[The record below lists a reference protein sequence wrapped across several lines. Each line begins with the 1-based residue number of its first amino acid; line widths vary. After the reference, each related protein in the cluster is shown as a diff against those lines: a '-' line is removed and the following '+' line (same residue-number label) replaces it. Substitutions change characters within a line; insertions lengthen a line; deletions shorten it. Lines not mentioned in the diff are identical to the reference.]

1 MITSDTH
8 VNSDDFAFCLANGKK
23 FPSFTDKKPKGSYTL
38 VRDIDKDQYTKLLKD
53 NHRWSAIPDL
63 NKAWD
68 TFSRLSYMYLKDPT
82 DIVKR
87 AWGTDLKT
95 ARTYFHQVIQYEIW
109 RYTDGM
115 RVSSDTNIYEYRAL
129 SPQQKAALEM
139 IRADLYKFT
148 VPYENLEYRFYKPD
162 WVFGLGYQ
170 ALATVR
176 WKIEPATITVTKK
189 WENVKEGAKKP
200 DVWIQLLK
208 DGKPEGER
216 KRIESDKGQTTFE
229 IPNKDEINK
238 YSVKEVDK
246 EGRDWKHKDFT
257 AGQPVNKGNGHFEI
271 TNTKKE
277 KPKIKVTFKKIAGD
291 TNKDLAGAHLVLKK
305 IFDDGN
311 GLLIKQWDTIGQ
323 PVDIDLDAGSYTLTE
338 EKAPDGYMLAAPVSF
353 YVEEDG
359 QIILP
364 KGEDLE
370 AQNDKTITMVD
381 EKIKE
386 KPTKPSG
393 KLATTV
399 EVDGTKADAQKELEL
414 SVATDKVTKTVKDTV
429 VYENLL
435 AGETYKLT
443 GQLMKITADKEEE
456 VATKETTFV
465 ADASG
470 NGTTS
475 LEFEDVSLEAGVK
488 YVVYE
493 TAESEKEIDFKE
505 GKEKHKVEHKD
516 KDDKAQTV
524 VVTKE
529 KPTKPSGKLATTV
542 EVDGTKADAQKELE
556 LSVATD
562 KVTKTVKDT
571 VVYENLLAGE
581 TYKLTGQLMKITADK
596 EEEVAT
602 KETTFV
608 ADASGNGTTSLE
620 FEDVSL
626 EAGVKYVVYETAES
640 EKEIDFKEGKE
651 KHKVEHKDK
660 DDKAQTVVVT
670 KEKPTKPS
678 GKLATTVEVD
688 GTKADAQKELEL
700 SVATDKV
707 TKTVKDTVV
716 YENLLAGE
724 TYKLTGQLM
733 KITADKEE
741 EVATKETTF
750 VADASGNGTTSL
762 EFEDVSLEAG
772 VKYVVYETAES
783 EKEIDFKEGKEK
795 HKVEHKDKD
804 DKAQT
809 VVVTKEKPT
818 KPSGK
823 LATTVE
829 VDGTKADAQKELE
842 LSVATDKVTKTVK
855 DTVVYEN
862 LLAGETYKLTGQ
874 LMKITADKEEEV
886 ATKETTFVAD
896 ASGNGT
902 TSLEFEDVSLEAGVK
917 YVVYET
923 AESEKEIDFKEGK
936 EKHKVE
942 HKDKD
947 DKAQTVVVTKEK
959 PTKPSGKLA
968 TTVEVDGTK
977 ADAQKELE
985 LSVATDKV
993 TKTVKDTVVYENL
1006 LAGETY
1012 KLTGQL
1018 MKITADKEEEVATKE
1033 TTFVA
1038 DASGNGTTSLEFE
1051 DVSLEAGVKYVVYE
1065 TAESEKEIDFKEGK
1079 EKHKVEHK
1087 DKDDKAQTVVVTKEK
1102 PTKPSGKLA
1111 TTVEVDGTKADAQ
1124 KELELS
1130 VATDKVTKTVKDTVV
1145 YENLLAGETYKLTGQ
1160 LMKITAD
1167 KEEEVAT
1174 KETTF
1179 VADASGNGTTSLEF
1193 EDVSLEAGVKYVVYE
1208 TAESEKE
1215 IDFKEGKEKHKVE
1228 HKDKDDKAQTVV
1240 VTKEKP
1246 TKPSGKLA
1254 TTVEVD
1260 GTKADAQKELELSV
1274 ATDKVTKTVKDTVV
1288 YENLLAGETYKLT
1301 GQLMKITADKE
1312 EEVATKETTF
1322 VADASGNGTTSLEF
1336 EDVSLEAGVKYV
1348 VYETAES
1355 EKEIDFKE
1363 GKEKHKVEHKDKDD
1377 KAQTV
1382 VVTKEKPTKPSGKL
1396 ATTVEVDG
1404 TKADAQKELELSVAT
1419 DKVTKT
1425 VKDTVV
1431 YENLLAGET
1440 YKLTG
1445 QLMKITADKEEEV
1458 ATKETTF
1465 VADASGNGTTSL
1477 EFEDVSL
1484 EAGVKY
1490 VVYETA
1496 ESEKEIDFK
1505 EGKEKHKVE
1514 HKDKD
1519 DKAQTV
1525 VVTKEKPTKPSGKL
1539 ATTVE
1544 VDGTK
1549 ADAQKELELSVATD
1563 KVTKTVKDTV
1573 VYENLLAGETY
1584 KLTGQLMKITAD
1596 KEEEVATKETTFVA
1610 DASGNGTTSLEFED
1624 VSLEAGVKYVVY
1636 ETAESEK
1643 EIDFKE
1649 GKEKHKVEHKDK
1661 DDKAQTVVVTKEK
1674 PTKPSGKLATTV
1686 EVDGT
1691 KADAQKELELS
1702 VATDKVTKTVKDT
1715 VVYENLLAGETYKLT
1730 GQLMKITADKEEEV
1744 ATKETTFVADASG
1757 NGTTSLEF
1765 EDVSLEAGVKY
1776 VVYETAESEKEIDFK
1791 EGKEKHKV
1799 EHKDKDD
1806 KAQTVVVTKE
1816 KPTKPSGKLATTV
1829 EVDGTKADAQKELEL
1844 SVATDKVTKTVKDT
1858 VVYENL
1864 LAGETYKLTGQ
1875 LMKITADKEEEVAT
1889 KETTFVADASG
1900 NGTTSLEFEDVSL
1913 EAGVKYVVYE
1923 TAESEKEIDFKE
1935 GKEKHKV
1942 EHKDKDDKAQTVVV
1956 TKEKPTKP
1964 SGKLATT
1971 VEVDGTKADAQKELE
1986 LSVATD
1992 KVTKTVKDTVVYEN
2006 LLAGETYKL
2015 TGQLMKITADK
2026 EEEVATKETT
2036 FVADASGNG
2045 TTSLEFEDVS
2055 LEAGVKYVVYETA
2068 ESEKEIDFKEGKE
2081 KHKVEHKDK
2090 DDKAQTVVV
2099 TKEKPTKPS
2108 GKLATTVEVDGT
2120 KADAQKEL
2128 ELSVATDKVTKTVK
2142 DTVVYENL
2150 LAGETYK
2157 LTGQLMKIT
2166 ADKEEEVA
2174 TKETTFVADASG
2186 NGTTS
2191 LEFEDVSLE
2200 AGVKYVVY
2208 ETAESEKEIDF
2219 KEGKEKHKVEHKDK
2233 DDKAQTVVVSKIKPE
2248 PGAQEV
2254 HFSKVNVG
2262 GEEIAGAEIHIK
2274 QGDTVVAS
2282 WVSEAGKTHTLKL
2295 KPGHYIFHEA
2305 VAPGGY
2311 LAVTDIH
2318 FSVDET
2324 GQVTVTDVNGNTAVA
2339 EGNKLTVT
2347 DQTKPV
2353 TPPSP
2358 EEPGAQEVHFSKVN
2372 VGGEEIAGAEIHI
2385 KQGDTVVASWVSEA
2399 GKTHTLKLK
2408 PGHYI
2413 FHEAVAPGGYL
2424 AVTDIHFSVDETGQ
2438 VTVTD
2443 VNGNT
2448 AVAEGN
2454 KLTVTDQTKPVTP
2467 PSPEEP
2473 GAQEVHFS
2481 KVNVGG
2487 EEIAGAEIH
2496 IKQGDT
2502 VVASWVSEA
2511 GKTHTLKLKPGHYI
2525 FHEAVAPGGYLAVTD
2540 IHFSV
2545 DETGQVTV
2553 TDVNGNTAVAEGNKL
2568 TVTDQTK
2575 PVTPPSPEEPGAQE
2589 VHFSKV
2595 NVGGEEIAGA
2605 EIHIKQGDT
2614 VVASWVSEAGKTH
2627 TLKLKPGHYIFHE
2640 AVAPGG
2646 YLAVTDIHFSVDETG
2661 QVTVTDVNGNTAVA
2675 EGNKLTVTDQTK
2687 PVTPPSPEEPGAQE
2701 VHFSKVN
2708 VGGEEIAGAEIH
2720 IKQGDTVV
2728 ASWVSEAGKTHT
2740 LKLKPGHY
2748 IFHEA
2753 VAPGGYLAVTDIHFS
2768 VDETGQ
2774 VTVTDVNGNTA
2785 VAEGNK
2791 LTVTDQTKP
2800 VTPPSPEEPGAQ
2812 EVHFSKVN
2820 VGGEEI
2826 AGAEIH
2832 IKQGDTVVASWVSEA
2847 GKTHTLKLKPGHYI
2861 FHEAVAPGGYLA
2873 VTDIHFSVD
2882 ETGQVTVTDV
2892 NGNTAVAEGN
2902 KLTVTDQSA
2911 DKDKQDKLPN
2921 TGETTGTYLSI
2932 LGMITAVF
2940 ASLLYRSKKK

>member
-8 VNSDDFAFCLANGKK
+8 ENSDNFAFCLANGKR
-23 FPSFTDKKPKGSYTL
+23 FPSFTDEKPKGIYTL
-38 VRDIDKDQYTKLLKD
+38 VKDINKEQYTKLLKE
-53 NHRWSAIPDL
+53 NHKWSSIPNL
-63 NKAWD
+63 NQAWD

-87 AWGTDLKT
+87 AWGTDLNT

-115 RVSSDTNIYEYRAL
+115 RVSSDTNVYIYEKF
-129 SPQQKAALEM
+129 SPQQKKALEM
-139 IRADLYKFT
+139 IRTDLYNFT

-162 WVFGLGYQ
+162 WVFGLGFQ

-189 WENVKEGAKKP
+189 WENVKEGAEKP
-200 DVWIQLLK
+200 EVWIQLLK
-208 DGKPEGER
+208 DDKPEGDR
-216 KRIESDKGQTTFE
+216 KRIEPDKGRTTFE

-381 EKIKE
+381 EKI
-386 KPTKPSG
+386 
-393 KLATTV
+393 
-399 EVDGTKADAQKELEL
+399 
-414 SVATDKVTKTVKDTV
+414 
-429 VYENLL
+429 
-435 AGETYKLT
+435 
-443 GQLMKITADKEEE
+443 
-456 VATKETTFV
+456 
-465 ADASG
+465 
-470 NGTTS
+470 
-475 LEFEDVSLEAGVK
+475 
-488 YVVYE
+488 
-493 TAESEKEIDFKE
+493 
-505 GKEKHKVEHKD
+505 
-516 KDDKAQTV
+516 
-524 VVTKE
+524 
-529 KPTKPSGKLATTV
+529 
-542 EVDGTKADAQKELE
+542 
-556 LSVATD
+556 
-562 KVTKTVKDT
+562 
-571 VVYENLLAGE
+571 
-581 TYKLTGQLMKITADK
+581 
-596 EEEVAT
+596 
-602 KETTFV
+602 
-608 ADASGNGTTSLE
+608 
-620 FEDVSL
+620 
-626 EAGVKYVVYETAES
+626 
-640 EKEIDFKEGKE
+640 
-651 KHKVEHKDK
+651 
-660 DDKAQTVVVT
+660 
-670 KEKPTKPS
+670 
-678 GKLATTVEVD
+678 
-688 GTKADAQKELEL
+688 
-700 SVATDKV
+700 
-707 TKTVKDTVV
+707 
-716 YENLLAGE
+716 
-724 TYKLTGQLM
+724 
-733 KITADKEE
+733 
-741 EVATKETTF
+741 
-750 VADASGNGTTSL
+750 
-762 EFEDVSLEAG
+762 
-772 VKYVVYETAES
+772 
-783 EKEIDFKEGKEK
+783 
-795 HKVEHKDKD
+795 
-804 DKAQT
+804 
-809 VVVTKEKPT
+809 
-818 KPSGK
+818 
-823 LATTVE
+823 
-829 VDGTKADAQKELE
+829 
-842 LSVATDKVTKTVK
+842 
-855 DTVVYEN
+855 
-862 LLAGETYKLTGQ
+862 
-874 LMKITADKEEEV
+874 
-886 ATKETTFVAD
+886 
-896 ASGNGT
+896 
-902 TSLEFEDVSLEAGVK
+902 
-917 YVVYET
+917 
-923 AESEKEIDFKEGK
+923 
-936 EKHKVE
+936 
-942 HKDKD
+942 
-947 DKAQTVVVTKEK
+947 
-959 PTKPSGKLA
+959 
-968 TTVEVDGTK
+968 
-977 ADAQKELE
+977 
-985 LSVATDKV
+985 
-993 TKTVKDTVVYENL
+993 
-1006 LAGETY
+1006 
-1012 KLTGQL
+1012 
-1018 MKITADKEEEVATKE
+1018 
-1033 TTFVA
+1033 
-1038 DASGNGTTSLEFE
+1038 
-1051 DVSLEAGVKYVVYE
+1051 
-1065 TAESEKEIDFKEGK
+1065 
-1079 EKHKVEHK
+1079 
-1087 DKDDKAQTVVVTKEK
+1087 
-1102 PTKPSGKLA
+1102 
-1111 TTVEVDGTKADAQ
+1111 
-1124 KELELS
+1124 
-1130 VATDKVTKTVKDTVV
+1130 
-1145 YENLLAGETYKLTGQ
+1145 
-1160 LMKITAD
+1160 
-1167 KEEEVAT
+1167 
-1174 KETTF
+1174 
-1179 VADASGNGTTSLEF
+1179 
-1193 EDVSLEAGVKYVVYE
+1193 
-1208 TAESEKE
+1208 
-1215 IDFKEGKEKHKVE
+1215 
-1228 HKDKDDKAQTVV
+1228 
-1240 VTKEKP
+1240 
-1246 TKPSGKLA
+1246 
-1254 TTVEVD
+1254 
-1260 GTKADAQKELELSV
+1260 
-1274 ATDKVTKTVKDTVV
+1274 
-1288 YENLLAGETYKLT
+1288 
-1301 GQLMKITADKE
+1301 
-1312 EEVATKETTF
+1312 
-1322 VADASGNGTTSLEF
+1322 
-1336 EDVSLEAGVKYV
+1336 
-1348 VYETAES
+1348 
-1355 EKEIDFKE
+1355 
-1363 GKEKHKVEHKDKDD
+1363 
-1377 KAQTV
+1377 
-1382 VVTKEKPTKPSGKL
+1382 
-1396 ATTVEVDG
+1396 
-1404 TKADAQKELELSVAT
+1404 
-1419 DKVTKT
+1419 
-1425 VKDTVV
+1425 
-1431 YENLLAGET
+1431 
-1440 YKLTG
+1440 
-1445 QLMKITADKEEEV
+1445 
-1458 ATKETTF
+1458 
-1465 VADASGNGTTSL
+1465 
-1477 EFEDVSL
+1477 
-1484 EAGVKY
+1484 
-1490 VVYETA
+1490 
-1496 ESEKEIDFK
+1496 
-1505 EGKEKHKVE
+1505 
-1514 HKDKD
+1514 
-1519 DKAQTV
+1519 
-1525 VVTKEKPTKPSGKL
+1525 
-1539 ATTVE
+1539 
-1544 VDGTK
+1544 
-1549 ADAQKELELSVATD
+1549 
-1563 KVTKTVKDTV
+1563 
-1573 VYENLLAGETY
+1573 
-1584 KLTGQLMKITAD
+1584 
-1596 KEEEVATKETTFVA
+1596 
-1610 DASGNGTTSLEFED
+1610 
-1624 VSLEAGVKYVVY
+1624 
-1636 ETAESEK
+1636 
-1643 EIDFKE
+1643 
-1649 GKEKHKVEHKDK
+1649 
-1661 DDKAQTVVVTKEK
+1661 
-1674 PTKPSGKLATTV
+1674 
-1686 EVDGT
+1686 
-1691 KADAQKELELS
+1691 
-1702 VATDKVTKTVKDT
+1702 
-1715 VVYENLLAGETYKLT
+1715 
-1730 GQLMKITADKEEEV
+1730 
-1744 ATKETTFVADASG
+1744 
-1757 NGTTSLEF
+1757 
-1765 EDVSLEAGVKY
+1765 
-1776 VVYETAESEKEIDFK
+1776 
-1791 EGKEKHKV
+1791 
-1799 EHKDKDD
+1799 
-1806 KAQTVVVTKE
+1806 
-1816 KPTKPSGKLATTV
+1816 
-1829 EVDGTKADAQKELEL
+1829 
-1844 SVATDKVTKTVKDT
+1844 
-1858 VVYENL
+1858 
-1864 LAGETYKLTGQ
+1864 
-1875 LMKITADKEEEVAT
+1875 
-1889 KETTFVADASG
+1889 
-1900 NGTTSLEFEDVSL
+1900 
-1913 EAGVKYVVYE
+1913 
-1923 TAESEKEIDFKE
+1923 
-1935 GKEKHKV
+1935 
-1942 EHKDKDDKAQTVVV
+1942 
-1956 TKEKPTKP
+1956 KEKPTKP

-2568 TVTDQTK
+2568 TVTDQ
-2575 PVTPPSPEEPGAQE
+2575 
-2589 VHFSKV
+2589 
-2595 NVGGEEIAGA
+2595 
-2605 EIHIKQGDT
+2605 
-2614 VVASWVSEAGKTH
+2614 
-2627 TLKLKPGHYIFHE
+2627 
-2640 AVAPGG
+2640 
-2646 YLAVTDIHFSVDETG
+2646 
-2661 QVTVTDVNGNTAVA
+2661 
-2675 EGNKLTVTDQTK
+2675 
-2687 PVTPPSPEEPGAQE
+2687 
-2701 VHFSKVN
+2701 
-2708 VGGEEIAGAEIH
+2708 
-2720 IKQGDTVV
+2720 
-2728 ASWVSEAGKTHT
+2728 
-2740 LKLKPGHY
+2740 
-2748 IFHEA
+2748 
-2753 VAPGGYLAVTDIHFS
+2753 
-2768 VDETGQ
+2768 
-2774 VTVTDVNGNTA
+2774 
-2785 VAEGNK
+2785 
-2791 LTVTDQTKP
+2791 
-2800 VTPPSPEEPGAQ
+2800 
-2812 EVHFSKVN
+2812 
-2820 VGGEEI
+2820 
-2826 AGAEIH
+2826 
-2832 IKQGDTVVASWVSEA
+2832 
-2847 GKTHTLKLKPGHYI
+2847 
-2861 FHEAVAPGGYLA
+2861 
-2873 VTDIHFSVD
+2873 
-2882 ETGQVTVTDV
+2882 
-2892 NGNTAVAEGN
+2892 
-2902 KLTVTDQSA
+2902 SA

>member
-1 MITSDTH
+1 MKKSIMTNFVKFRKNNLTRRKGILSFVVAFTLLLTYLLTASRPVFAGGFPNDAKGISGNGKYYSLGQIEKLYSNQSATYNNLTVITSDTH

-660 DDKAQTVVVT
+660 DDKAQTVVV
-670 KEKPTKPS
+670 
-678 GKLATTVEVD
+678 
-688 GTKADAQKELEL
+688 
-700 SVATDKV
+700 
-707 TKTVKDTVV
+707 
-716 YENLLAGE
+716 
-724 TYKLTGQLM
+724 
-733 KITADKEE
+733 
-741 EVATKETTF
+741 
-750 VADASGNGTTSL
+750 
-762 EFEDVSLEAG
+762 
-772 VKYVVYETAES
+772 
-783 EKEIDFKEGKEK
+783 
-795 HKVEHKDKD
+795 
-804 DKAQT
+804 
-809 VVVTKEKPT
+809 
-818 KPSGK
+818 
-823 LATTVE
+823 
-829 VDGTKADAQKELE
+829 
-842 LSVATDKVTKTVK
+842 
-855 DTVVYEN
+855 
-862 LLAGETYKLTGQ
+862 
-874 LMKITADKEEEV
+874 
-886 ATKETTFVAD
+886 
-896 ASGNGT
+896 
-902 TSLEFEDVSLEAGVK
+902 
-917 YVVYET
+917 
-923 AESEKEIDFKEGK
+923 
-936 EKHKVE
+936 
-942 HKDKD
+942 
-947 DKAQTVVVTKEK
+947 
-959 PTKPSGKLA
+959 
-968 TTVEVDGTK
+968 
-977 ADAQKELE
+977 
-985 LSVATDKV
+985 
-993 TKTVKDTVVYENL
+993 
-1006 LAGETY
+1006 
-1012 KLTGQL
+1012 
-1018 MKITADKEEEVATKE
+1018 
-1033 TTFVA
+1033 
-1038 DASGNGTTSLEFE
+1038 
-1051 DVSLEAGVKYVVYE
+1051 
-1065 TAESEKEIDFKEGK
+1065 
-1079 EKHKVEHK
+1079 
-1087 DKDDKAQTVVVTKEK
+1087 
-1102 PTKPSGKLA
+1102 
-1111 TTVEVDGTKADAQ
+1111 
-1124 KELELS
+1124 
-1130 VATDKVTKTVKDTVV
+1130 
-1145 YENLLAGETYKLTGQ
+1145 
-1160 LMKITAD
+1160 
-1167 KEEEVAT
+1167 
-1174 KETTF
+1174 
-1179 VADASGNGTTSLEF
+1179 
-1193 EDVSLEAGVKYVVYE
+1193 
-1208 TAESEKE
+1208 
-1215 IDFKEGKEKHKVE
+1215 
-1228 HKDKDDKAQTVV
+1228 
-1240 VTKEKP
+1240 
-1246 TKPSGKLA
+1246 
-1254 TTVEVD
+1254 
-1260 GTKADAQKELELSV
+1260 
-1274 ATDKVTKTVKDTVV
+1274 
-1288 YENLLAGETYKLT
+1288 
-1301 GQLMKITADKE
+1301 
-1312 EEVATKETTF
+1312 
-1322 VADASGNGTTSLEF
+1322 
-1336 EDVSLEAGVKYV
+1336 
-1348 VYETAES
+1348 
-1355 EKEIDFKE
+1355 
-1363 GKEKHKVEHKDKDD
+1363 
-1377 KAQTV
+1377 
-1382 VVTKEKPTKPSGKL
+1382 
-1396 ATTVEVDG
+1396 
-1404 TKADAQKELELSVAT
+1404 
-1419 DKVTKT
+1419 
-1425 VKDTVV
+1425 
-1431 YENLLAGET
+1431 
-1440 YKLTG
+1440 
-1445 QLMKITADKEEEV
+1445 
-1458 ATKETTF
+1458 
-1465 VADASGNGTTSL
+1465 
-1477 EFEDVSL
+1477 
-1484 EAGVKY
+1484 
-1490 VVYETA
+1490 
-1496 ESEKEIDFK
+1496 
-1505 EGKEKHKVE
+1505 
-1514 HKDKD
+1514 
-1519 DKAQTV
+1519 
-1525 VVTKEKPTKPSGKL
+1525 
-1539 ATTVE
+1539 
-1544 VDGTK
+1544 
-1549 ADAQKELELSVATD
+1549 
-1563 KVTKTVKDTV
+1563 
-1573 VYENLLAGETY
+1573 
-1584 KLTGQLMKITAD
+1584 
-1596 KEEEVATKETTFVA
+1596 
-1610 DASGNGTTSLEFED
+1610 
-1624 VSLEAGVKYVVY
+1624 
-1636 ETAESEK
+1636 
-1643 EIDFKE
+1643 
-1649 GKEKHKVEHKDK
+1649 
-1661 DDKAQTVVVTKEK
+1661 
-1674 PTKPSGKLATTV
+1674 
-1686 EVDGT
+1686 
-1691 KADAQKELELS
+1691 
-1702 VATDKVTKTVKDT
+1702 
-1715 VVYENLLAGETYKLT
+1715 
-1730 GQLMKITADKEEEV
+1730 
-1744 ATKETTFVADASG
+1744 
-1757 NGTTSLEF
+1757 
-1765 EDVSLEAGVKY
+1765 
-1776 VVYETAESEKEIDFK
+1776 
-1791 EGKEKHKV
+1791 
-1799 EHKDKDD
+1799 
-1806 KAQTVVVTKE
+1806 
-1816 KPTKPSGKLATTV
+1816 
-1829 EVDGTKADAQKELEL
+1829 
-1844 SVATDKVTKTVKDT
+1844 
-1858 VVYENL
+1858 
-1864 LAGETYKLTGQ
+1864 
-1875 LMKITADKEEEVAT
+1875 
-1889 KETTFVADASG
+1889 
-1900 NGTTSLEFEDVSL
+1900 
-1913 EAGVKYVVYE
+1913 
-1923 TAESEKEIDFKE
+1923 
-1935 GKEKHKV
+1935 
-1942 EHKDKDDKAQTVVV
+1942 
-1956 TKEKPTKP
+1956 
-1964 SGKLATT
+1964 
-1971 VEVDGTKADAQKELE
+1971 
-1986 LSVATD
+1986 
-1992 KVTKTVKDTVVYEN
+1992 
-2006 LLAGETYKL
+2006 
-2015 TGQLMKITADK
+2015 
-2026 EEEVATKETT
+2026 
-2036 FVADASGNG
+2036 
-2045 TTSLEFEDVS
+2045 
-2055 LEAGVKYVVYETA
+2055 
-2068 ESEKEIDFKEGKE
+2068 
-2081 KHKVEHKDK
+2081 
-2090 DDKAQTVVV
+2090 
-2099 TKEKPTKPS
+2099 
-2108 GKLATTVEVDGT
+2108 
-2120 KADAQKEL
+2120 
-2128 ELSVATDKVTKTVK
+2128 
-2142 DTVVYENL
+2142 
-2150 LAGETYK
+2150 
-2157 LTGQLMKIT
+2157 
-2166 ADKEEEVA
+2166 
-2174 TKETTFVADASG
+2174 
-2186 NGTTS
+2186 
-2191 LEFEDVSLE
+2191 
-2200 AGVKYVVY
+2200 
-2208 ETAESEKEIDF
+2208 
-2219 KEGKEKHKVEHKDK
+2219 
-2233 DDKAQTVVVSKIKPE
+2233 
-2248 PGAQEV
+2248 
-2254 HFSKVNVG
+2254 
-2262 GEEIAGAEIHIK
+2262 
-2274 QGDTVVAS
+2274 
-2282 WVSEAGKTHTLKL
+2282 
-2295 KPGHYIFHEA
+2295 
-2305 VAPGGY
+2305 
-2311 LAVTDIH
+2311 
-2318 FSVDET
+2318 
-2324 GQVTVTDVNGNTAVA
+2324 
-2339 EGNKLTVT
+2339 
-2347 DQTKPV
+2347 
-2353 TPPSP
+2353 
-2358 EEPGAQEVHFSKVN
+2358 
-2372 VGGEEIAGAEIHI
+2372 
-2385 KQGDTVVASWVSEA
+2385 
-2399 GKTHTLKLK
+2399 
-2408 PGHYI
+2408 
-2413 FHEAVAPGGYL
+2413 
-2424 AVTDIHFSVDETGQ
+2424 
-2438 VTVTD
+2438 
-2443 VNGNT
+2443 
-2448 AVAEGN
+2448 AEGN

>member
-1 MITSDTH
+1 
-8 VNSDDFAFCLANGKK
+8 
-23 FPSFTDKKPKGSYTL
+23 
-38 VRDIDKDQYTKLLKD
+38 
-53 NHRWSAIPDL
+53 
-63 NKAWD
+63 
-68 TFSRLSYMYLKDPT
+68 
-82 DIVKR
+82 
-87 AWGTDLKT
+87 
-95 ARTYFHQVIQYEIW
+95 
-109 RYTDGM
+109 M
-115 RVSSDTNIYEYRAL
+115 RVSSDTNVYIYEKF
-129 SPQQKAALEM
+129 SPQQKKALEM
-139 IRADLYKFT
+139 IRTDLYNFT

-162 WVFGLGYQ
+162 WVFGLGFQ

-189 WENVKEGAKKP
+189 WENVKEGAEKP
-200 DVWIQLLK
+200 EVWIQLLK
-208 DGKPEGER
+208 DDKPEGDR
-216 KRIESDKGQTTFE
+216 KRIEPDKGRTTFE

-381 EKIKE
+381 EKI
-386 KPTKPSG
+386 
-393 KLATTV
+393 
-399 EVDGTKADAQKELEL
+399 
-414 SVATDKVTKTVKDTV
+414 
-429 VYENLL
+429 
-435 AGETYKLT
+435 
-443 GQLMKITADKEEE
+443 
-456 VATKETTFV
+456 
-465 ADASG
+465 
-470 NGTTS
+470 
-475 LEFEDVSLEAGVK
+475 
-488 YVVYE
+488 
-493 TAESEKEIDFKE
+493 
-505 GKEKHKVEHKD
+505 
-516 KDDKAQTV
+516 
-524 VVTKE
+524 
-529 KPTKPSGKLATTV
+529 
-542 EVDGTKADAQKELE
+542 
-556 LSVATD
+556 
-562 KVTKTVKDT
+562 
-571 VVYENLLAGE
+571 
-581 TYKLTGQLMKITADK
+581 
-596 EEEVAT
+596 
-602 KETTFV
+602 
-608 ADASGNGTTSLE
+608 
-620 FEDVSL
+620 
-626 EAGVKYVVYETAES
+626 
-640 EKEIDFKEGKE
+640 
-651 KHKVEHKDK
+651 
-660 DDKAQTVVVT
+660 
-670 KEKPTKPS
+670 
-678 GKLATTVEVD
+678 
-688 GTKADAQKELEL
+688 
-700 SVATDKV
+700 
-707 TKTVKDTVV
+707 
-716 YENLLAGE
+716 
-724 TYKLTGQLM
+724 
-733 KITADKEE
+733 
-741 EVATKETTF
+741 
-750 VADASGNGTTSL
+750 
-762 EFEDVSLEAG
+762 
-772 VKYVVYETAES
+772 
-783 EKEIDFKEGKEK
+783 
-795 HKVEHKDKD
+795 
-804 DKAQT
+804 
-809 VVVTKEKPT
+809 
-818 KPSGK
+818 
-823 LATTVE
+823 
-829 VDGTKADAQKELE
+829 
-842 LSVATDKVTKTVK
+842 
-855 DTVVYEN
+855 
-862 LLAGETYKLTGQ
+862 
-874 LMKITADKEEEV
+874 
-886 ATKETTFVAD
+886 
-896 ASGNGT
+896 
-902 TSLEFEDVSLEAGVK
+902 
-917 YVVYET
+917 
-923 AESEKEIDFKEGK
+923 
-936 EKHKVE
+936 
-942 HKDKD
+942 
-947 DKAQTVVVTKEK
+947 
-959 PTKPSGKLA
+959 
-968 TTVEVDGTK
+968 
-977 ADAQKELE
+977 
-985 LSVATDKV
+985 
-993 TKTVKDTVVYENL
+993 
-1006 LAGETY
+1006 
-1012 KLTGQL
+1012 
-1018 MKITADKEEEVATKE
+1018 
-1033 TTFVA
+1033 
-1038 DASGNGTTSLEFE
+1038 
-1051 DVSLEAGVKYVVYE
+1051 
-1065 TAESEKEIDFKEGK
+1065 
-1079 EKHKVEHK
+1079 
-1087 DKDDKAQTVVVTKEK
+1087 
-1102 PTKPSGKLA
+1102 
-1111 TTVEVDGTKADAQ
+1111 
-1124 KELELS
+1124 
-1130 VATDKVTKTVKDTVV
+1130 
-1145 YENLLAGETYKLTGQ
+1145 
-1160 LMKITAD
+1160 
-1167 KEEEVAT
+1167 
-1174 KETTF
+1174 
-1179 VADASGNGTTSLEF
+1179 
-1193 EDVSLEAGVKYVVYE
+1193 
-1208 TAESEKE
+1208 
-1215 IDFKEGKEKHKVE
+1215 
-1228 HKDKDDKAQTVV
+1228 
-1240 VTKEKP
+1240 
-1246 TKPSGKLA
+1246 
-1254 TTVEVD
+1254 
-1260 GTKADAQKELELSV
+1260 
-1274 ATDKVTKTVKDTVV
+1274 
-1288 YENLLAGETYKLT
+1288 
-1301 GQLMKITADKE
+1301 
-1312 EEVATKETTF
+1312 
-1322 VADASGNGTTSLEF
+1322 
-1336 EDVSLEAGVKYV
+1336 
-1348 VYETAES
+1348 
-1355 EKEIDFKE
+1355 
-1363 GKEKHKVEHKDKDD
+1363 
-1377 KAQTV
+1377 
-1382 VVTKEKPTKPSGKL
+1382 
-1396 ATTVEVDG
+1396 
-1404 TKADAQKELELSVAT
+1404 
-1419 DKVTKT
+1419 
-1425 VKDTVV
+1425 
-1431 YENLLAGET
+1431 
-1440 YKLTG
+1440 
-1445 QLMKITADKEEEV
+1445 
-1458 ATKETTF
+1458 
-1465 VADASGNGTTSL
+1465 
-1477 EFEDVSL
+1477 
-1484 EAGVKY
+1484 
-1490 VVYETA
+1490 
-1496 ESEKEIDFK
+1496 
-1505 EGKEKHKVE
+1505 
-1514 HKDKD
+1514 
-1519 DKAQTV
+1519 
-1525 VVTKEKPTKPSGKL
+1525 
-1539 ATTVE
+1539 
-1544 VDGTK
+1544 
-1549 ADAQKELELSVATD
+1549 
-1563 KVTKTVKDTV
+1563 
-1573 VYENLLAGETY
+1573 
-1584 KLTGQLMKITAD
+1584 
-1596 KEEEVATKETTFVA
+1596 
-1610 DASGNGTTSLEFED
+1610 
-1624 VSLEAGVKYVVY
+1624 
-1636 ETAESEK
+1636 
-1643 EIDFKE
+1643 
-1649 GKEKHKVEHKDK
+1649 
-1661 DDKAQTVVVTKEK
+1661 
-1674 PTKPSGKLATTV
+1674 
-1686 EVDGT
+1686 
-1691 KADAQKELELS
+1691 
-1702 VATDKVTKTVKDT
+1702 
-1715 VVYENLLAGETYKLT
+1715 
-1730 GQLMKITADKEEEV
+1730 
-1744 ATKETTFVADASG
+1744 
-1757 NGTTSLEF
+1757 
-1765 EDVSLEAGVKY
+1765 
-1776 VVYETAESEKEIDFK
+1776 
-1791 EGKEKHKV
+1791 
-1799 EHKDKDD
+1799 
-1806 KAQTVVVTKE
+1806 
-1816 KPTKPSGKLATTV
+1816 
-1829 EVDGTKADAQKELEL
+1829 
-1844 SVATDKVTKTVKDT
+1844 
-1858 VVYENL
+1858 
-1864 LAGETYKLTGQ
+1864 
-1875 LMKITADKEEEVAT
+1875 
-1889 KETTFVADASG
+1889 
-1900 NGTTSLEFEDVSL
+1900 
-1913 EAGVKYVVYE
+1913 
-1923 TAESEKEIDFKE
+1923 
-1935 GKEKHKV
+1935 
-1942 EHKDKDDKAQTVVV
+1942 
-1956 TKEKPTKP
+1956 KEKPTKP

-2902 KLTVTDQSA
+2902 KLTVTDQTKPVTPPSPEEPGAQEVHFSKVNVGGEEIAGAEIHIKQGDTVVASWVSEAGKTHTLKLKPGHYIFHEAVAPGGYLAVTDIHFSVDETGQVTVTDVNGNTAVAEGNKLTVTDQTKPVTPPSPEEPGAQEVHFSKVNVGGEEIAGAEIHIKQGDTVVASWVSEAGKTHTLKLKPGHYIFHEAVAPGGYLAVTDIHFSVDETGQVTVTDVNGNTAVAEGNKLTVTDQTKPVTPPSPEEPGAQEVHFSKVNVGGEEIAGAEIHIKQGDTVVASWVSEAGKTHTLKLKPGHYIFHEAVAPGGYLAVTDIHFSVDETGQVTVTDVNGNTAVAEGNKLTVTDQTKPVTPPSPEEPGAQEVHFSKVNVGGEEIAGAEIHIKQGDTVVASWVSEAGKTHTLKLKPGHYIFHEAVAPGGYLAVTDIHFSVDETGQVTVTDVNGNTAVAEGNKLTVTDQTKPVTPPSPEEPGAQEVHFSKVNVGGEEIAGAEIHIKQGDTVVASWVSEAGKTHTLKLKPGHYIFHEAVAPGGYLAVTDIHFSVDETGQVTVTDVNGNTAVAEGNKLTVTDQTKPVTPPSPEEPGAQEVHFSKVNVGGEEIAGAEIHIKQGDTVVASWVSEAGKTHTLKLKPGHYIFHEAVAPGGYLAVTDIHFSVDETGQVTVTDVNGNTAVAEGNKLTVTDQTKPVTPPSPEEPGAQEVHFSKVNVGGEEIAGAEIHIKQGDTVVASWVSEAGKTHTLKLKPGHYIFHEAVAPGGYLAVTDIHFSVDETGQVTVTDVNGNTAVAEGNKLTVTDQTKPVTPPSPEEPGAQEVHFSKVNVGGEEIAGAEIHIKQGDTVVASWVSEAGKTHTLKLKPGHYIFHEAVAPGGYLAVTDIHFSVDETGQVTVTDVNGNTAVAEGNKLTVTDQSA

>member
-8 VNSDDFAFCLANGKK
+8 ENSDNFAFCLANGKR
-23 FPSFTDKKPKGSYTL
+23 FPSFTDEKPKGIYTL
-38 VRDIDKDQYTKLLKD
+38 VKDINKEQYTKLLKE
-53 NHRWSAIPDL
+53 NHKWSSIPNL
-63 NKAWD
+63 NQAWD

-87 AWGTDLKT
+87 AWGTDLNT

-115 RVSSDTNIYEYRAL
+115 RVSSDTNVYIYEKF
-129 SPQQKAALEM
+129 SPQQKKALEM
-139 IRADLYKFT
+139 IRTDLYNFT

-162 WVFGLGYQ
+162 WVFGLGFQ

-189 WENVKEGAKKP
+189 WENVKEGAEKP
-200 DVWIQLLK
+200 EVWIQLLK
-208 DGKPEGER
+208 DDKPEGDR
-216 KRIESDKGQTTFE
+216 KRIEPDKGRTTFE

-783 EKEIDFKEGKEK
+783 
-795 HKVEHKDKD
+795 
-804 DKAQT
+804 
-809 VVVTKEKPT
+809 
-818 KPSGK
+818 
-823 LATTVE
+823 
-829 VDGTKADAQKELE
+829 
-842 LSVATDKVTKTVK
+842 
-855 DTVVYEN
+855 
-862 LLAGETYKLTGQ
+862 
-874 LMKITADKEEEV
+874 
-886 ATKETTFVAD
+886 
-896 ASGNGT
+896 
-902 TSLEFEDVSLEAGVK
+902 
-917 YVVYET
+917 
-923 AESEKEIDFKEGK
+923 
-936 EKHKVE
+936 
-942 HKDKD
+942 
-947 DKAQTVVVTKEK
+947 
-959 PTKPSGKLA
+959 
-968 TTVEVDGTK
+968 
-977 ADAQKELE
+977 
-985 LSVATDKV
+985 
-993 TKTVKDTVVYENL
+993 
-1006 LAGETY
+1006 
-1012 KLTGQL
+1012 
-1018 MKITADKEEEVATKE
+1018 
-1033 TTFVA
+1033 
-1038 DASGNGTTSLEFE
+1038 
-1051 DVSLEAGVKYVVYE
+1051 
-1065 TAESEKEIDFKEGK
+1065 
-1079 EKHKVEHK
+1079 
-1087 DKDDKAQTVVVTKEK
+1087 
-1102 PTKPSGKLA
+1102 
-1111 TTVEVDGTKADAQ
+1111 
-1124 KELELS
+1124 
-1130 VATDKVTKTVKDTVV
+1130 
-1145 YENLLAGETYKLTGQ
+1145 
-1160 LMKITAD
+1160 
-1167 KEEEVAT
+1167 
-1174 KETTF
+1174 
-1179 VADASGNGTTSLEF
+1179 
-1193 EDVSLEAGVKYVVYE
+1193 
-1208 TAESEKE
+1208 
-1215 IDFKEGKEKHKVE
+1215 
-1228 HKDKDDKAQTVV
+1228 
-1240 VTKEKP
+1240 
-1246 TKPSGKLA
+1246 
-1254 TTVEVD
+1254 
-1260 GTKADAQKELELSV
+1260 
-1274 ATDKVTKTVKDTVV
+1274 
-1288 YENLLAGETYKLT
+1288 
-1301 GQLMKITADKE
+1301 
-1312 EEVATKETTF
+1312 
-1322 VADASGNGTTSLEF
+1322 
-1336 EDVSLEAGVKYV
+1336 
-1348 VYETAES
+1348 
-1355 EKEIDFKE
+1355 
-1363 GKEKHKVEHKDKDD
+1363 
-1377 KAQTV
+1377 
-1382 VVTKEKPTKPSGKL
+1382 
-1396 ATTVEVDG
+1396 
-1404 TKADAQKELELSVAT
+1404 
-1419 DKVTKT
+1419 
-1425 VKDTVV
+1425 
-1431 YENLLAGET
+1431 
-1440 YKLTG
+1440 
-1445 QLMKITADKEEEV
+1445 
-1458 ATKETTF
+1458 
-1465 VADASGNGTTSL
+1465 
-1477 EFEDVSL
+1477 
-1484 EAGVKY
+1484 
-1490 VVYETA
+1490 
-1496 ESEKEIDFK
+1496 
-1505 EGKEKHKVE
+1505 
-1514 HKDKD
+1514 
-1519 DKAQTV
+1519 
-1525 VVTKEKPTKPSGKL
+1525 
-1539 ATTVE
+1539 
-1544 VDGTK
+1544 
-1549 ADAQKELELSVATD
+1549 
-1563 KVTKTVKDTV
+1563 
-1573 VYENLLAGETY
+1573 
-1584 KLTGQLMKITAD
+1584 
-1596 KEEEVATKETTFVA
+1596 
-1610 DASGNGTTSLEFED
+1610 
-1624 VSLEAGVKYVVY
+1624 
-1636 ETAESEK
+1636 
-1643 EIDFKE
+1643 
-1649 GKEKHKVEHKDK
+1649 
-1661 DDKAQTVVVTKEK
+1661 
-1674 PTKPSGKLATTV
+1674 
-1686 EVDGT
+1686 
-1691 KADAQKELELS
+1691 
-1702 VATDKVTKTVKDT
+1702 
-1715 VVYENLLAGETYKLT
+1715 
-1730 GQLMKITADKEEEV
+1730 
-1744 ATKETTFVADASG
+1744 
-1757 NGTTSLEF
+1757 
-1765 EDVSLEAGVKY
+1765 
-1776 VVYETAESEKEIDFK
+1776 
-1791 EGKEKHKV
+1791 
-1799 EHKDKDD
+1799 
-1806 KAQTVVVTKE
+1806 
-1816 KPTKPSGKLATTV
+1816 
-1829 EVDGTKADAQKELEL
+1829 
-1844 SVATDKVTKTVKDT
+1844 
-1858 VVYENL
+1858 
-1864 LAGETYKLTGQ
+1864 
-1875 LMKITADKEEEVAT
+1875 
-1889 KETTFVADASG
+1889 
-1900 NGTTSLEFEDVSL
+1900 
-1913 EAGVKYVVYE
+1913 
-1923 TAESEKEIDFKE
+1923 
-1935 GKEKHKV
+1935 
-1942 EHKDKDDKAQTVVV
+1942 
-1956 TKEKPTKP
+1956 
-1964 SGKLATT
+1964 
-1971 VEVDGTKADAQKELE
+1971 
-1986 LSVATD
+1986 
-1992 KVTKTVKDTVVYEN
+1992 
-2006 LLAGETYKL
+2006 
-2015 TGQLMKITADK
+2015 
-2026 EEEVATKETT
+2026 
-2036 FVADASGNG
+2036 
-2045 TTSLEFEDVS
+2045 
-2055 LEAGVKYVVYETA
+2055 
-2068 ESEKEIDFKEGKE
+2068 
-2081 KHKVEHKDK
+2081 
-2090 DDKAQTVVV
+2090 
-2099 TKEKPTKPS
+2099 
-2108 GKLATTVEVDGT
+2108 
-2120 KADAQKEL
+2120 
-2128 ELSVATDKVTKTVK
+2128 
-2142 DTVVYENL
+2142 
-2150 LAGETYK
+2150 
-2157 LTGQLMKIT
+2157 
-2166 ADKEEEVA
+2166 
-2174 TKETTFVADASG
+2174 
-2186 NGTTS
+2186 
-2191 LEFEDVSLE
+2191 
-2200 AGVKYVVY
+2200 
-2208 ETAESEKEIDF
+2208 
-2219 KEGKEKHKVEHKDK
+2219 
-2233 DDKAQTVVVSKIKPE
+2233 
-2248 PGAQEV
+2248 
-2254 HFSKVNVG
+2254 
-2262 GEEIAGAEIHIK
+2262 
-2274 QGDTVVAS
+2274 
-2282 WVSEAGKTHTLKL
+2282 
-2295 KPGHYIFHEA
+2295 
-2305 VAPGGY
+2305 
-2311 LAVTDIH
+2311 
-2318 FSVDET
+2318 
-2324 GQVTVTDVNGNTAVA
+2324 
-2339 EGNKLTVT
+2339 
-2347 DQTKPV
+2347 
-2353 TPPSP
+2353 
-2358 EEPGAQEVHFSKVN
+2358 
-2372 VGGEEIAGAEIHI
+2372 
-2385 KQGDTVVASWVSEA
+2385 
-2399 GKTHTLKLK
+2399 
-2408 PGHYI
+2408 
-2413 FHEAVAPGGYL
+2413 
-2424 AVTDIHFSVDETGQ
+2424 
-2438 VTVTD
+2438 
-2443 VNGNT
+2443 
-2448 AVAEGN
+2448 
-2454 KLTVTDQTKPVTP
+2454 
-2467 PSPEEP
+2467 
-2473 GAQEVHFS
+2473 
-2481 KVNVGG
+2481 
-2487 EEIAGAEIH
+2487 
-2496 IKQGDT
+2496 
-2502 VVASWVSEA
+2502 
-2511 GKTHTLKLKPGHYI
+2511 
-2525 FHEAVAPGGYLAVTD
+2525 
-2540 IHFSV
+2540 
-2545 DETGQVTV
+2545 
-2553 TDVNGNTAVAEGNKL
+2553 
-2568 TVTDQTK
+2568 
-2575 PVTPPSPEEPGAQE
+2575 
-2589 VHFSKV
+2589 
-2595 NVGGEEIAGA
+2595 
-2605 EIHIKQGDT
+2605 
-2614 VVASWVSEAGKTH
+2614 
-2627 TLKLKPGHYIFHE
+2627 
-2640 AVAPGG
+2640 
-2646 YLAVTDIHFSVDETG
+2646 
-2661 QVTVTDVNGNTAVA
+2661 
-2675 EGNKLTVTDQTK
+2675 
-2687 PVTPPSPEEPGAQE
+2687 
-2701 VHFSKVN
+2701 
-2708 VGGEEIAGAEIH
+2708 GEEIAGAEIH

>member
-1 MITSDTH
+1 MTNFVKFRKNNLTRRKGILSFVVAFTLLLTYLLTASRPVFAGGFPNDAKGISGNGKYYSLGQIEKLYSNQFATYNNLTVITSDTH
-8 VNSDDFAFCLANGKK
+8 ENSDNFAFCLANGKR
-23 FPSFTDKKPKGSYTL
+23 FPSFTDEKPKGIYTL
-38 VRDIDKDQYTKLLKD
+38 VKDINKEQYTKLLKE
-53 NHRWSAIPDL
+53 NHKWSSIPNL
-63 NKAWD
+63 NQAWD

-87 AWGTDLKT
+87 AWGTDLNT

-115 RVSSDTNIYEYRAL
+115 RVSSDTNVYIYEKF
-129 SPQQKAALEM
+129 SPQQKKALEM
-139 IRADLYKFT
+139 IRTDLYNFT

-162 WVFGLGYQ
+162 WVFGLGFQ

-189 WENVKEGAKKP
+189 WENVKEGAEKP
-200 DVWIQLLK
+200 EVWIQLLK
-208 DGKPEGER
+208 DDKPEGDR
-216 KRIESDKGQTTFE
+216 KRIEPDKGRTTFE

-381 EKIKE
+381 EKI
-386 KPTKPSG
+386 
-393 KLATTV
+393 
-399 EVDGTKADAQKELEL
+399 
-414 SVATDKVTKTVKDTV
+414 
-429 VYENLL
+429 
-435 AGETYKLT
+435 
-443 GQLMKITADKEEE
+443 
-456 VATKETTFV
+456 
-465 ADASG
+465 
-470 NGTTS
+470 
-475 LEFEDVSLEAGVK
+475 
-488 YVVYE
+488 
-493 TAESEKEIDFKE
+493 
-505 GKEKHKVEHKD
+505 
-516 KDDKAQTV
+516 
-524 VVTKE
+524 
-529 KPTKPSGKLATTV
+529 
-542 EVDGTKADAQKELE
+542 
-556 LSVATD
+556 
-562 KVTKTVKDT
+562 
-571 VVYENLLAGE
+571 
-581 TYKLTGQLMKITADK
+581 
-596 EEEVAT
+596 
-602 KETTFV
+602 
-608 ADASGNGTTSLE
+608 
-620 FEDVSL
+620 
-626 EAGVKYVVYETAES
+626 
-640 EKEIDFKEGKE
+640 
-651 KHKVEHKDK
+651 
-660 DDKAQTVVVT
+660 
-670 KEKPTKPS
+670 
-678 GKLATTVEVD
+678 
-688 GTKADAQKELEL
+688 
-700 SVATDKV
+700 
-707 TKTVKDTVV
+707 
-716 YENLLAGE
+716 
-724 TYKLTGQLM
+724 
-733 KITADKEE
+733 
-741 EVATKETTF
+741 
-750 VADASGNGTTSL
+750 
-762 EFEDVSLEAG
+762 
-772 VKYVVYETAES
+772 
-783 EKEIDFKEGKEK
+783 
-795 HKVEHKDKD
+795 
-804 DKAQT
+804 
-809 VVVTKEKPT
+809 
-818 KPSGK
+818 
-823 LATTVE
+823 
-829 VDGTKADAQKELE
+829 
-842 LSVATDKVTKTVK
+842 
-855 DTVVYEN
+855 
-862 LLAGETYKLTGQ
+862 
-874 LMKITADKEEEV
+874 
-886 ATKETTFVAD
+886 
-896 ASGNGT
+896 
-902 TSLEFEDVSLEAGVK
+902 
-917 YVVYET
+917 
-923 AESEKEIDFKEGK
+923 
-936 EKHKVE
+936 
-942 HKDKD
+942 
-947 DKAQTVVVTKEK
+947 
-959 PTKPSGKLA
+959 
-968 TTVEVDGTK
+968 
-977 ADAQKELE
+977 
-985 LSVATDKV
+985 
-993 TKTVKDTVVYENL
+993 
-1006 LAGETY
+1006 
-1012 KLTGQL
+1012 
-1018 MKITADKEEEVATKE
+1018 
-1033 TTFVA
+1033 
-1038 DASGNGTTSLEFE
+1038 
-1051 DVSLEAGVKYVVYE
+1051 
-1065 TAESEKEIDFKEGK
+1065 
-1079 EKHKVEHK
+1079 
-1087 DKDDKAQTVVVTKEK
+1087 
-1102 PTKPSGKLA
+1102 
-1111 TTVEVDGTKADAQ
+1111 
-1124 KELELS
+1124 
-1130 VATDKVTKTVKDTVV
+1130 
-1145 YENLLAGETYKLTGQ
+1145 
-1160 LMKITAD
+1160 
-1167 KEEEVAT
+1167 
-1174 KETTF
+1174 
-1179 VADASGNGTTSLEF
+1179 
-1193 EDVSLEAGVKYVVYE
+1193 
-1208 TAESEKE
+1208 
-1215 IDFKEGKEKHKVE
+1215 
-1228 HKDKDDKAQTVV
+1228 
-1240 VTKEKP
+1240 
-1246 TKPSGKLA
+1246 
-1254 TTVEVD
+1254 
-1260 GTKADAQKELELSV
+1260 
-1274 ATDKVTKTVKDTVV
+1274 
-1288 YENLLAGETYKLT
+1288 
-1301 GQLMKITADKE
+1301 
-1312 EEVATKETTF
+1312 
-1322 VADASGNGTTSLEF
+1322 
-1336 EDVSLEAGVKYV
+1336 
-1348 VYETAES
+1348 
-1355 EKEIDFKE
+1355 
-1363 GKEKHKVEHKDKDD
+1363 
-1377 KAQTV
+1377 
-1382 VVTKEKPTKPSGKL
+1382 
-1396 ATTVEVDG
+1396 
-1404 TKADAQKELELSVAT
+1404 
-1419 DKVTKT
+1419 
-1425 VKDTVV
+1425 
-1431 YENLLAGET
+1431 
-1440 YKLTG
+1440 
-1445 QLMKITADKEEEV
+1445 
-1458 ATKETTF
+1458 
-1465 VADASGNGTTSL
+1465 
-1477 EFEDVSL
+1477 
-1484 EAGVKY
+1484 
-1490 VVYETA
+1490 
-1496 ESEKEIDFK
+1496 
-1505 EGKEKHKVE
+1505 
-1514 HKDKD
+1514 
-1519 DKAQTV
+1519 
-1525 VVTKEKPTKPSGKL
+1525 
-1539 ATTVE
+1539 
-1544 VDGTK
+1544 
-1549 ADAQKELELSVATD
+1549 
-1563 KVTKTVKDTV
+1563 
-1573 VYENLLAGETY
+1573 
-1584 KLTGQLMKITAD
+1584 
-1596 KEEEVATKETTFVA
+1596 
-1610 DASGNGTTSLEFED
+1610 
-1624 VSLEAGVKYVVY
+1624 
-1636 ETAESEK
+1636 
-1643 EIDFKE
+1643 
-1649 GKEKHKVEHKDK
+1649 
-1661 DDKAQTVVVTKEK
+1661 
-1674 PTKPSGKLATTV
+1674 
-1686 EVDGT
+1686 
-1691 KADAQKELELS
+1691 
-1702 VATDKVTKTVKDT
+1702 
-1715 VVYENLLAGETYKLT
+1715 
-1730 GQLMKITADKEEEV
+1730 
-1744 ATKETTFVADASG
+1744 
-1757 NGTTSLEF
+1757 
-1765 EDVSLEAGVKY
+1765 
-1776 VVYETAESEKEIDFK
+1776 
-1791 EGKEKHKV
+1791 
-1799 EHKDKDD
+1799 
-1806 KAQTVVVTKE
+1806 KE

-2791 LTVTDQTKP
+2791 LTVTDQ
-2800 VTPPSPEEPGAQ
+2800 
-2812 EVHFSKVN
+2812 
-2820 VGGEEI
+2820 
-2826 AGAEIH
+2826 
-2832 IKQGDTVVASWVSEA
+2832 
-2847 GKTHTLKLKPGHYI
+2847 
-2861 FHEAVAPGGYLA
+2861 
-2873 VTDIHFSVD
+2873 
-2882 ETGQVTVTDV
+2882 
-2892 NGNTAVAEGN
+2892 
-2902 KLTVTDQSA
+2902 SA

>member
-1 MITSDTH
+1 MTNFVKFRKNNLTRRKGILSFVVAFTLLLTYLLTASRPVFAGGFPNDAKGISGNGKYYSLGQIEKLYSNQFATYNNLTVITSDTH
-8 VNSDDFAFCLANGKK
+8 ENSDNFAFCLANGKR
-23 FPSFTDKKPKGSYTL
+23 FPSFTDEKPKGIYTL
-38 VRDIDKDQYTKLLKD
+38 VKDINKEQYTKLLKE
-53 NHRWSAIPDL
+53 NHKWSSIPNL
-63 NKAWD
+63 NQAWD

-87 AWGTDLKT
+87 AWGTDLNT

-115 RVSSDTNIYEYRAL
+115 RVSSDTNIYIYEKF
-129 SPQQKAALEM
+129 SPQQKKALEM
-139 IRADLYKFT
+139 IRTDLYNFT

-162 WVFGLGYQ
+162 WVFGLGFQ

-189 WENVKEGAKKP
+189 WENVKEGAEKP
-200 DVWIQLLK
+200 EVWIQLLK
-208 DGKPEGER
+208 DDKPEGDR
-216 KRIESDKGQTTFE
+216 KRIEPDKGRTTFE

-660 DDKAQTVVVT
+660 DDKAQTVVV
-670 KEKPTKPS
+670 
-678 GKLATTVEVD
+678 
-688 GTKADAQKELEL
+688 
-700 SVATDKV
+700 
-707 TKTVKDTVV
+707 
-716 YENLLAGE
+716 
-724 TYKLTGQLM
+724 
-733 KITADKEE
+733 
-741 EVATKETTF
+741 
-750 VADASGNGTTSL
+750 
-762 EFEDVSLEAG
+762 
-772 VKYVVYETAES
+772 
-783 EKEIDFKEGKEK
+783 
-795 HKVEHKDKD
+795 
-804 DKAQT
+804 
-809 VVVTKEKPT
+809 
-818 KPSGK
+818 
-823 LATTVE
+823 
-829 VDGTKADAQKELE
+829 
-842 LSVATDKVTKTVK
+842 
-855 DTVVYEN
+855 
-862 LLAGETYKLTGQ
+862 
-874 LMKITADKEEEV
+874 
-886 ATKETTFVAD
+886 
-896 ASGNGT
+896 
-902 TSLEFEDVSLEAGVK
+902 
-917 YVVYET
+917 
-923 AESEKEIDFKEGK
+923 
-936 EKHKVE
+936 
-942 HKDKD
+942 
-947 DKAQTVVVTKEK
+947 
-959 PTKPSGKLA
+959 
-968 TTVEVDGTK
+968 
-977 ADAQKELE
+977 
-985 LSVATDKV
+985 
-993 TKTVKDTVVYENL
+993 
-1006 LAGETY
+1006 
-1012 KLTGQL
+1012 
-1018 MKITADKEEEVATKE
+1018 
-1033 TTFVA
+1033 
-1038 DASGNGTTSLEFE
+1038 
-1051 DVSLEAGVKYVVYE
+1051 
-1065 TAESEKEIDFKEGK
+1065 
-1079 EKHKVEHK
+1079 
-1087 DKDDKAQTVVVTKEK
+1087 
-1102 PTKPSGKLA
+1102 
-1111 TTVEVDGTKADAQ
+1111 
-1124 KELELS
+1124 
-1130 VATDKVTKTVKDTVV
+1130 
-1145 YENLLAGETYKLTGQ
+1145 
-1160 LMKITAD
+1160 
-1167 KEEEVAT
+1167 
-1174 KETTF
+1174 
-1179 VADASGNGTTSLEF
+1179 
-1193 EDVSLEAGVKYVVYE
+1193 
-1208 TAESEKE
+1208 
-1215 IDFKEGKEKHKVE
+1215 
-1228 HKDKDDKAQTVV
+1228 
-1240 VTKEKP
+1240 
-1246 TKPSGKLA
+1246 
-1254 TTVEVD
+1254 
-1260 GTKADAQKELELSV
+1260 
-1274 ATDKVTKTVKDTVV
+1274 
-1288 YENLLAGETYKLT
+1288 
-1301 GQLMKITADKE
+1301 
-1312 EEVATKETTF
+1312 
-1322 VADASGNGTTSLEF
+1322 
-1336 EDVSLEAGVKYV
+1336 
-1348 VYETAES
+1348 
-1355 EKEIDFKE
+1355 
-1363 GKEKHKVEHKDKDD
+1363 
-1377 KAQTV
+1377 
-1382 VVTKEKPTKPSGKL
+1382 
-1396 ATTVEVDG
+1396 
-1404 TKADAQKELELSVAT
+1404 
-1419 DKVTKT
+1419 
-1425 VKDTVV
+1425 
-1431 YENLLAGET
+1431 
-1440 YKLTG
+1440 
-1445 QLMKITADKEEEV
+1445 
-1458 ATKETTF
+1458 
-1465 VADASGNGTTSL
+1465 
-1477 EFEDVSL
+1477 
-1484 EAGVKY
+1484 
-1490 VVYETA
+1490 
-1496 ESEKEIDFK
+1496 
-1505 EGKEKHKVE
+1505 
-1514 HKDKD
+1514 
-1519 DKAQTV
+1519 
-1525 VVTKEKPTKPSGKL
+1525 
-1539 ATTVE
+1539 
-1544 VDGTK
+1544 
-1549 ADAQKELELSVATD
+1549 
-1563 KVTKTVKDTV
+1563 
-1573 VYENLLAGETY
+1573 
-1584 KLTGQLMKITAD
+1584 
-1596 KEEEVATKETTFVA
+1596 
-1610 DASGNGTTSLEFED
+1610 
-1624 VSLEAGVKYVVY
+1624 
-1636 ETAESEK
+1636 
-1643 EIDFKE
+1643 
-1649 GKEKHKVEHKDK
+1649 
-1661 DDKAQTVVVTKEK
+1661 
-1674 PTKPSGKLATTV
+1674 
-1686 EVDGT
+1686 
-1691 KADAQKELELS
+1691 
-1702 VATDKVTKTVKDT
+1702 
-1715 VVYENLLAGETYKLT
+1715 
-1730 GQLMKITADKEEEV
+1730 
-1744 ATKETTFVADASG
+1744 
-1757 NGTTSLEF
+1757 
-1765 EDVSLEAGVKY
+1765 
-1776 VVYETAESEKEIDFK
+1776 
-1791 EGKEKHKV
+1791 
-1799 EHKDKDD
+1799 
-1806 KAQTVVVTKE
+1806 
-1816 KPTKPSGKLATTV
+1816 
-1829 EVDGTKADAQKELEL
+1829 
-1844 SVATDKVTKTVKDT
+1844 
-1858 VVYENL
+1858 
-1864 LAGETYKLTGQ
+1864 
-1875 LMKITADKEEEVAT
+1875 
-1889 KETTFVADASG
+1889 
-1900 NGTTSLEFEDVSL
+1900 
-1913 EAGVKYVVYE
+1913 
-1923 TAESEKEIDFKE
+1923 
-1935 GKEKHKV
+1935 
-1942 EHKDKDDKAQTVVV
+1942 
-1956 TKEKPTKP
+1956 
-1964 SGKLATT
+1964 
-1971 VEVDGTKADAQKELE
+1971 
-1986 LSVATD
+1986 
-1992 KVTKTVKDTVVYEN
+1992 
-2006 LLAGETYKL
+2006 
-2015 TGQLMKITADK
+2015 
-2026 EEEVATKETT
+2026 
-2036 FVADASGNG
+2036 
-2045 TTSLEFEDVS
+2045 
-2055 LEAGVKYVVYETA
+2055 
-2068 ESEKEIDFKEGKE
+2068 
-2081 KHKVEHKDK
+2081 
-2090 DDKAQTVVV
+2090 
-2099 TKEKPTKPS
+2099 
-2108 GKLATTVEVDGT
+2108 
-2120 KADAQKEL
+2120 
-2128 ELSVATDKVTKTVK
+2128 
-2142 DTVVYENL
+2142 
-2150 LAGETYK
+2150 
-2157 LTGQLMKIT
+2157 
-2166 ADKEEEVA
+2166 
-2174 TKETTFVADASG
+2174 
-2186 NGTTS
+2186 
-2191 LEFEDVSLE
+2191 
-2200 AGVKYVVY
+2200 
-2208 ETAESEKEIDF
+2208 
-2219 KEGKEKHKVEHKDK
+2219 
-2233 DDKAQTVVVSKIKPE
+2233 
-2248 PGAQEV
+2248 
-2254 HFSKVNVG
+2254 
-2262 GEEIAGAEIHIK
+2262 
-2274 QGDTVVAS
+2274 
-2282 WVSEAGKTHTLKL
+2282 
-2295 KPGHYIFHEA
+2295 
-2305 VAPGGY
+2305 Y

-2324 GQVTVTDVNGNTAVA
+2324 GQVTVTNVNGNTAVA

-2385 KQGDTVVASWVSEA
+2385 KQDDTVVASWVSEA

-2438 VTVTD
+2438 VTVTN

-2496 IKQGDT
+2496 IKQDDT

-2553 TDVNGNTAVAEGNKL
+2553 TNVNGNTAVAEGNKL

-2605 EIHIKQGDT
+2605 EIHIKQDDT

-2661 QVTVTDVNGNTAVA
+2661 QVTVTNVNGNTAVA

-2720 IKQGDTVV
+2720 IKQDDTVV

-2774 VTVTDVNGNTA
+2774 VTVTNVNGNTA

-2832 IKQGDTVVASWVSEA
+2832 IKQDDTVVASWVSEA

-2882 ETGQVTVTDV
+2882 ETGQVTVTNV

-2902 KLTVTDQSA
+2902 KLTVTDQTKPVTPPSPEEPGA
-2911 DKDKQDKLPN
+2911 QEVHFSKVNVGGEEIAGAEIHIKQDDTVVASWVSEAGKTHTLKLKPGHYIFHEAVAPGGYLAVTDIHFSVDE
-2921 TGETTGTYLSI
+2921 TGQVTVTNVNGN
-2932 LGMITAVF
+2932 TAVAEGNKLTVTDQTKPVTPPSPEEPGAQEVHF
-2940 ASLLYRSKKK
+2940 SKVNVGGEEIAGAEI

>member
-1 MITSDTH
+1 MTNFVKFRKNNLTRRKGILSFVVAFTLLLTYLLTASRPVFAGGFPNDAKGISGNGKYYSLGQIEKLYSNQFATYNNLTVITSDTH
-8 VNSDDFAFCLANGKK
+8 ENSDNFAFCLANGKR
-23 FPSFTDKKPKGSYTL
+23 FPSFTDEKPKGIYTL
-38 VRDIDKDQYTKLLKD
+38 VKDINKEQYTKLLKE
-53 NHRWSAIPDL
+53 NHKWSSIPNL
-63 NKAWD
+63 NQAWD

-87 AWGTDLKT
+87 AWGTDLNT

-115 RVSSDTNIYEYRAL
+115 RVSSDTNIYIYEKF
-129 SPQQKAALEM
+129 SPQQKKALEM
-139 IRADLYKFT
+139 IRTDLYNFT

-162 WVFGLGYQ
+162 WVFGLGFQ

-189 WENVKEGAKKP
+189 WENVKEGAEKP
-200 DVWIQLLK
+200 EVWIQLLK
-208 DGKPEGER
+208 DDKPEGDR
-216 KRIESDKGQTTFE
+216 KRIEPDKGRTTFE

-855 DTVVYEN
+855 
-862 LLAGETYKLTGQ
+862 
-874 LMKITADKEEEV
+874 
-886 ATKETTFVAD
+886 
-896 ASGNGT
+896 
-902 TSLEFEDVSLEAGVK
+902 
-917 YVVYET
+917 
-923 AESEKEIDFKEGK
+923 
-936 EKHKVE
+936 
-942 HKDKD
+942 
-947 DKAQTVVVTKEK
+947 
-959 PTKPSGKLA
+959 
-968 TTVEVDGTK
+968 
-977 ADAQKELE
+977 
-985 LSVATDKV
+985 
-993 TKTVKDTVVYENL
+993 
-1006 LAGETY
+1006 
-1012 KLTGQL
+1012 
-1018 MKITADKEEEVATKE
+1018 
-1033 TTFVA
+1033 
-1038 DASGNGTTSLEFE
+1038 
-1051 DVSLEAGVKYVVYE
+1051 
-1065 TAESEKEIDFKEGK
+1065 
-1079 EKHKVEHK
+1079 
-1087 DKDDKAQTVVVTKEK
+1087 
-1102 PTKPSGKLA
+1102 
-1111 TTVEVDGTKADAQ
+1111 
-1124 KELELS
+1124 
-1130 VATDKVTKTVKDTVV
+1130 
-1145 YENLLAGETYKLTGQ
+1145 
-1160 LMKITAD
+1160 
-1167 KEEEVAT
+1167 
-1174 KETTF
+1174 
-1179 VADASGNGTTSLEF
+1179 
-1193 EDVSLEAGVKYVVYE
+1193 
-1208 TAESEKE
+1208 
-1215 IDFKEGKEKHKVE
+1215 
-1228 HKDKDDKAQTVV
+1228 
-1240 VTKEKP
+1240 
-1246 TKPSGKLA
+1246 
-1254 TTVEVD
+1254 
-1260 GTKADAQKELELSV
+1260 
-1274 ATDKVTKTVKDTVV
+1274 
-1288 YENLLAGETYKLT
+1288 
-1301 GQLMKITADKE
+1301 
-1312 EEVATKETTF
+1312 
-1322 VADASGNGTTSLEF
+1322 
-1336 EDVSLEAGVKYV
+1336 
-1348 VYETAES
+1348 
-1355 EKEIDFKE
+1355 
-1363 GKEKHKVEHKDKDD
+1363 
-1377 KAQTV
+1377 
-1382 VVTKEKPTKPSGKL
+1382 
-1396 ATTVEVDG
+1396 
-1404 TKADAQKELELSVAT
+1404 
-1419 DKVTKT
+1419 
-1425 VKDTVV
+1425 
-1431 YENLLAGET
+1431 
-1440 YKLTG
+1440 
-1445 QLMKITADKEEEV
+1445 
-1458 ATKETTF
+1458 
-1465 VADASGNGTTSL
+1465 
-1477 EFEDVSL
+1477 
-1484 EAGVKY
+1484 
-1490 VVYETA
+1490 
-1496 ESEKEIDFK
+1496 
-1505 EGKEKHKVE
+1505 
-1514 HKDKD
+1514 
-1519 DKAQTV
+1519 
-1525 VVTKEKPTKPSGKL
+1525 
-1539 ATTVE
+1539 
-1544 VDGTK
+1544 
-1549 ADAQKELELSVATD
+1549 
-1563 KVTKTVKDTV
+1563 
-1573 VYENLLAGETY
+1573 
-1584 KLTGQLMKITAD
+1584 
-1596 KEEEVATKETTFVA
+1596 
-1610 DASGNGTTSLEFED
+1610 
-1624 VSLEAGVKYVVY
+1624 
-1636 ETAESEK
+1636 
-1643 EIDFKE
+1643 
-1649 GKEKHKVEHKDK
+1649 
-1661 DDKAQTVVVTKEK
+1661 
-1674 PTKPSGKLATTV
+1674 
-1686 EVDGT
+1686 
-1691 KADAQKELELS
+1691 
-1702 VATDKVTKTVKDT
+1702 
-1715 VVYENLLAGETYKLT
+1715 
-1730 GQLMKITADKEEEV
+1730 
-1744 ATKETTFVADASG
+1744 
-1757 NGTTSLEF
+1757 
-1765 EDVSLEAGVKY
+1765 
-1776 VVYETAESEKEIDFK
+1776 
-1791 EGKEKHKV
+1791 
-1799 EHKDKDD
+1799 
-1806 KAQTVVVTKE
+1806 
-1816 KPTKPSGKLATTV
+1816 
-1829 EVDGTKADAQKELEL
+1829 
-1844 SVATDKVTKTVKDT
+1844 
-1858 VVYENL
+1858 
-1864 LAGETYKLTGQ
+1864 
-1875 LMKITADKEEEVAT
+1875 
-1889 KETTFVADASG
+1889 
-1900 NGTTSLEFEDVSL
+1900 
-1913 EAGVKYVVYE
+1913 
-1923 TAESEKEIDFKE
+1923 
-1935 GKEKHKV
+1935 
-1942 EHKDKDDKAQTVVV
+1942 
-1956 TKEKPTKP
+1956 
-1964 SGKLATT
+1964 
-1971 VEVDGTKADAQKELE
+1971 
-1986 LSVATD
+1986 
-1992 KVTKTVKDTVVYEN
+1992 
-2006 LLAGETYKL
+2006 
-2015 TGQLMKITADK
+2015 
-2026 EEEVATKETT
+2026 
-2036 FVADASGNG
+2036 
-2045 TTSLEFEDVS
+2045 
-2055 LEAGVKYVVYETA
+2055 
-2068 ESEKEIDFKEGKE
+2068 
-2081 KHKVEHKDK
+2081 
-2090 DDKAQTVVV
+2090 
-2099 TKEKPTKPS
+2099 
-2108 GKLATTVEVDGT
+2108 
-2120 KADAQKEL
+2120 
-2128 ELSVATDKVTKTVK
+2128 
-2142 DTVVYENL
+2142 
-2150 LAGETYK
+2150 
-2157 LTGQLMKIT
+2157 
-2166 ADKEEEVA
+2166 
-2174 TKETTFVADASG
+2174 
-2186 NGTTS
+2186 
-2191 LEFEDVSLE
+2191 
-2200 AGVKYVVY
+2200 
-2208 ETAESEKEIDF
+2208 EIDF

-2274 QGDTVVAS
+2274 QDDTVVAS

-2324 GQVTVTDVNGNTAVA
+2324 GQVTVTNVNGNTAVA

-2385 KQGDTVVASWVSEA
+2385 KQDDTVVASWVSEA

-2438 VTVTD
+2438 VTVT
-2443 VNGNT
+2443 N
-2448 AVAEGN
+2448 
-2454 KLTVTDQTKPVTP
+2454 
-2467 PSPEEP
+2467 
-2473 GAQEVHFS
+2473 
-2481 KVNVGG
+2481 
-2487 EEIAGAEIH
+2487 
-2496 IKQGDT
+2496 
-2502 VVASWVSEA
+2502 
-2511 GKTHTLKLKPGHYI
+2511 
-2525 FHEAVAPGGYLAVTD
+2525 
-2540 IHFSV
+2540 
-2545 DETGQVTV
+2545 
-2553 TDVNGNTAVAEGNKL
+2553 
-2568 TVTDQTK
+2568 
-2575 PVTPPSPEEPGAQE
+2575 
-2589 VHFSKV
+2589 
-2595 NVGGEEIAGA
+2595 
-2605 EIHIKQGDT
+2605 
-2614 VVASWVSEAGKTH
+2614 
-2627 TLKLKPGHYIFHE
+2627 
-2640 AVAPGG
+2640 
-2646 YLAVTDIHFSVDETG
+2646 
-2661 QVTVTDVNGNTAVA
+2661 
-2675 EGNKLTVTDQTK
+2675 
-2687 PVTPPSPEEPGAQE
+2687 
-2701 VHFSKVN
+2701 
-2708 VGGEEIAGAEIH
+2708 
-2720 IKQGDTVV
+2720 
-2728 ASWVSEAGKTHT
+2728 
-2740 LKLKPGHY
+2740 
-2748 IFHEA
+2748 
-2753 VAPGGYLAVTDIHFS
+2753 
-2768 VDETGQ
+2768 
-2774 VTVTDVNGNTA
+2774 
-2785 VAEGNK
+2785 
-2791 LTVTDQTKP
+2791 
-2800 VTPPSPEEPGAQ
+2800 
-2812 EVHFSKVN
+2812 
-2820 VGGEEI
+2820 
-2826 AGAEIH
+2826 
-2832 IKQGDTVVASWVSEA
+2832 
-2847 GKTHTLKLKPGHYI
+2847 
-2861 FHEAVAPGGYLA
+2861 
-2873 VTDIHFSVD
+2873 
-2882 ETGQVTVTDV
+2882 V

>member
-8 VNSDDFAFCLANGKK
+8 ENSDNFAFCLANGKR
-23 FPSFTDKKPKGSYTL
+23 FPSFTDEKPKGIYTL
-38 VRDIDKDQYTKLLKD
+38 VKDINKEQYTKLLKE
-53 NHRWSAIPDL
+53 NHKWSSIPNL
-63 NKAWD
+63 NQAWD

-87 AWGTDLKT
+87 AWGTDLNT

-115 RVSSDTNIYEYRAL
+115 RVSSDTNVYIYEKF
-129 SPQQKAALEM
+129 SPQQKKALEM
-139 IRADLYKFT
+139 IRTDLYNFT

-162 WVFGLGYQ
+162 WVFGLGFQ

-189 WENVKEGAKKP
+189 WENVKEGAEKP
-200 DVWIQLLK
+200 EVWIQLLK
-208 DGKPEGER
+208 DDKPEGDR
-216 KRIESDKGQTTFE
+216 KRIEPDKGRTTFE

-381 EKIKE
+381 EKI
-386 KPTKPSG
+386 
-393 KLATTV
+393 
-399 EVDGTKADAQKELEL
+399 
-414 SVATDKVTKTVKDTV
+414 
-429 VYENLL
+429 
-435 AGETYKLT
+435 
-443 GQLMKITADKEEE
+443 
-456 VATKETTFV
+456 
-465 ADASG
+465 
-470 NGTTS
+470 
-475 LEFEDVSLEAGVK
+475 
-488 YVVYE
+488 
-493 TAESEKEIDFKE
+493 
-505 GKEKHKVEHKD
+505 
-516 KDDKAQTV
+516 
-524 VVTKE
+524 
-529 KPTKPSGKLATTV
+529 
-542 EVDGTKADAQKELE
+542 
-556 LSVATD
+556 
-562 KVTKTVKDT
+562 
-571 VVYENLLAGE
+571 
-581 TYKLTGQLMKITADK
+581 
-596 EEEVAT
+596 
-602 KETTFV
+602 
-608 ADASGNGTTSLE
+608 
-620 FEDVSL
+620 
-626 EAGVKYVVYETAES
+626 
-640 EKEIDFKEGKE
+640 
-651 KHKVEHKDK
+651 
-660 DDKAQTVVVT
+660 
-670 KEKPTKPS
+670 
-678 GKLATTVEVD
+678 
-688 GTKADAQKELEL
+688 
-700 SVATDKV
+700 
-707 TKTVKDTVV
+707 
-716 YENLLAGE
+716 
-724 TYKLTGQLM
+724 
-733 KITADKEE
+733 
-741 EVATKETTF
+741 
-750 VADASGNGTTSL
+750 
-762 EFEDVSLEAG
+762 
-772 VKYVVYETAES
+772 
-783 EKEIDFKEGKEK
+783 
-795 HKVEHKDKD
+795 
-804 DKAQT
+804 
-809 VVVTKEKPT
+809 
-818 KPSGK
+818 
-823 LATTVE
+823 
-829 VDGTKADAQKELE
+829 
-842 LSVATDKVTKTVK
+842 
-855 DTVVYEN
+855 
-862 LLAGETYKLTGQ
+862 
-874 LMKITADKEEEV
+874 
-886 ATKETTFVAD
+886 
-896 ASGNGT
+896 
-902 TSLEFEDVSLEAGVK
+902 
-917 YVVYET
+917 
-923 AESEKEIDFKEGK
+923 
-936 EKHKVE
+936 
-942 HKDKD
+942 
-947 DKAQTVVVTKEK
+947 
-959 PTKPSGKLA
+959 
-968 TTVEVDGTK
+968 
-977 ADAQKELE
+977 
-985 LSVATDKV
+985 
-993 TKTVKDTVVYENL
+993 
-1006 LAGETY
+1006 
-1012 KLTGQL
+1012 
-1018 MKITADKEEEVATKE
+1018 
-1033 TTFVA
+1033 
-1038 DASGNGTTSLEFE
+1038 
-1051 DVSLEAGVKYVVYE
+1051 
-1065 TAESEKEIDFKEGK
+1065 
-1079 EKHKVEHK
+1079 
-1087 DKDDKAQTVVVTKEK
+1087 
-1102 PTKPSGKLA
+1102 
-1111 TTVEVDGTKADAQ
+1111 
-1124 KELELS
+1124 
-1130 VATDKVTKTVKDTVV
+1130 
-1145 YENLLAGETYKLTGQ
+1145 
-1160 LMKITAD
+1160 
-1167 KEEEVAT
+1167 
-1174 KETTF
+1174 
-1179 VADASGNGTTSLEF
+1179 
-1193 EDVSLEAGVKYVVYE
+1193 
-1208 TAESEKE
+1208 
-1215 IDFKEGKEKHKVE
+1215 
-1228 HKDKDDKAQTVV
+1228 
-1240 VTKEKP
+1240 
-1246 TKPSGKLA
+1246 
-1254 TTVEVD
+1254 
-1260 GTKADAQKELELSV
+1260 
-1274 ATDKVTKTVKDTVV
+1274 
-1288 YENLLAGETYKLT
+1288 
-1301 GQLMKITADKE
+1301 
-1312 EEVATKETTF
+1312 
-1322 VADASGNGTTSLEF
+1322 
-1336 EDVSLEAGVKYV
+1336 
-1348 VYETAES
+1348 
-1355 EKEIDFKE
+1355 
-1363 GKEKHKVEHKDKDD
+1363 
-1377 KAQTV
+1377 
-1382 VVTKEKPTKPSGKL
+1382 
-1396 ATTVEVDG
+1396 
-1404 TKADAQKELELSVAT
+1404 
-1419 DKVTKT
+1419 
-1425 VKDTVV
+1425 
-1431 YENLLAGET
+1431 
-1440 YKLTG
+1440 
-1445 QLMKITADKEEEV
+1445 
-1458 ATKETTF
+1458 
-1465 VADASGNGTTSL
+1465 
-1477 EFEDVSL
+1477 
-1484 EAGVKY
+1484 
-1490 VVYETA
+1490 
-1496 ESEKEIDFK
+1496 
-1505 EGKEKHKVE
+1505 
-1514 HKDKD
+1514 
-1519 DKAQTV
+1519 
-1525 VVTKEKPTKPSGKL
+1525 
-1539 ATTVE
+1539 
-1544 VDGTK
+1544 
-1549 ADAQKELELSVATD
+1549 
-1563 KVTKTVKDTV
+1563 
-1573 VYENLLAGETY
+1573 
-1584 KLTGQLMKITAD
+1584 
-1596 KEEEVATKETTFVA
+1596 
-1610 DASGNGTTSLEFED
+1610 
-1624 VSLEAGVKYVVY
+1624 
-1636 ETAESEK
+1636 
-1643 EIDFKE
+1643 
-1649 GKEKHKVEHKDK
+1649 
-1661 DDKAQTVVVTKEK
+1661 KEK

-2675 EGNKLTVTDQTK
+2675 EGNKLTVTDQ
-2687 PVTPPSPEEPGAQE
+2687 
-2701 VHFSKVN
+2701 
-2708 VGGEEIAGAEIH
+2708 
-2720 IKQGDTVV
+2720 
-2728 ASWVSEAGKTHT
+2728 
-2740 LKLKPGHY
+2740 
-2748 IFHEA
+2748 
-2753 VAPGGYLAVTDIHFS
+2753 
-2768 VDETGQ
+2768 
-2774 VTVTDVNGNTA
+2774 
-2785 VAEGNK
+2785 
-2791 LTVTDQTKP
+2791 
-2800 VTPPSPEEPGAQ
+2800 
-2812 EVHFSKVN
+2812 
-2820 VGGEEI
+2820 
-2826 AGAEIH
+2826 
-2832 IKQGDTVVASWVSEA
+2832 
-2847 GKTHTLKLKPGHYI
+2847 
-2861 FHEAVAPGGYLA
+2861 
-2873 VTDIHFSVD
+2873 
-2882 ETGQVTVTDV
+2882 
-2892 NGNTAVAEGN
+2892 
-2902 KLTVTDQSA
+2902 SA